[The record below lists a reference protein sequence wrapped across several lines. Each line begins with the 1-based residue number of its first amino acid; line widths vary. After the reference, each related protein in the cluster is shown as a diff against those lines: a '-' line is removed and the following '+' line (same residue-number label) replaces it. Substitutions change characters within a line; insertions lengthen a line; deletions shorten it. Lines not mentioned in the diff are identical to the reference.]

1 MYYRKPPALVEP
13 QAYLHDLHRLPIFC
27 NLSKS
32 MSTAQCVNML
42 LDPEL
47 QRNIV
52 CEHVPFGVNC
62 NSSFTTDMNCLSDP
76 KDILCDDMG
85 TWKWKG
91 SYHSWL
97 SVDEHGF
104 VTALGKDIP
113 DSPSSMHY
121 RIWKRYY
128 CNKSSPDVK
137 KMVVFLEGELIS
149 LSSLLFNKY
158 NSVATTIM

>member
-1 MYYRKPPALVEP
+1 
-13 QAYLHDLHRLPIFC
+13 
-27 NLSKS
+27 
-32 MSTAQCVNML
+32 ML
-42 LDPEL
+42 LL
-47 QRNIV
+47 WLNLKHTCMTYTIFQSSATCQSRCQLLSVLICFLTQNCSKM

-62 NSSFTTDMNCLSDP
+62 NSSFIIDMNCLSNP

-91 SYHSWL
+91 SYCSWL

-104 VTALGKDIP
+104 VTALEKDIP

-128 CNKSSPDVK
+128 CNKSLCRWWC
-137 KMVVFLEGELIS
+137 FLKVRSLVCQAYRSTNTAVLQPQLCNIIS
-149 LSSLLFNKY
+149 GC
-158 NSVATTIM
+158 